1 MKSAIRNTI
10 LVTIVTFFCLYQVT
24 TNAQETEEFVNC
36 NCESVYEEMIQ
47 KLETNY
53 IGLRQLQLAKKDDE
67 YIQRKKKFKAKS
79 KNVLPENCTE
89 FLDEFLD
96 FFNDGHLHAIER
108 PKYSDS
114 LLFKFKSEIKSKALN
129 EKELQDHKDSLDI
142 KRDNSNDNILGYW
155 TDGKSKFITIK
166 NNDVYEAYIL
176 ETNVKSVEK
185 GELKA
190 IIRPTEKGY
199 ALRYYSYKY
208 TPVYVRG
215 SLYKDYNVFTAGH
228 VYWKRVNESFHIN
241 MDDAIDLKKPSLKII
256 NPKTT
261 LITIPSFNYDFK
273 SFNDFV
279 SRNEQYIKDSRHL
292 IIDIRGNRG
301 GNGIYFPLIE
311 LFATQDM
318 SGSQGLVLASQ
329 DNMEYF
335 ERKMKYSRRIYK
347 PVVKNIQNNMGEI
360 VDGPEYPNKN
370 YKIRDNLIQ
379 NVAILT
385 DKACA
390 SAAESFILHA
400 KRSSDKVTTF
410 GSPTA
415 GMIDYTS
422 VNSVLLDSGNQNI
435 LLIYPTSTLHKYIP
449 EKGFNKTGIV
459 PDMEIKNNVV
469 DKVEFIY
476 NALKN

>member
-1 MKSAIRNTI
+1 MKAAIRYTI
-10 LVTIVTFFCLYQVT
+10 LVTIVTFFSLYLCN
-24 TNAQETEEFVNC
+24 TNAQETEKFVNC
-36 NCESVYEEMIQ
+36 NCESVYVEMIQ

-53 IGLRQLQLAKKDDE
+53 IGLKQLQLAKKDHE
-67 YIQRKKKFKAKS
+67 YIQRKKNFRAKS

-108 PKYSDS
+108 PKYTDS
-114 LLFKFKSEIKSKALN
+114 LLLEFKNEIKNKALN
-129 EKELQDHKDSLDI
+129 ENELQAYENNLAIKVSDS
-142 KRDNSNDNILGYW
+142 KDNILGYW

-166 NNDVYEAYIL
+166 SNNVYEAYIL

-190 IIRPTEKGY
+190 TIRPTVKGY

-208 TPVYVRG
+208 SPVYVRG
-215 SLYKDYNVFTAGH
+215 KLCKDHNVFSAGH
-228 VYWKRVNESFHIN
+228 VYWKRVDESFHIN
-241 MDDAIDLKKPSLKII
+241 MEEAIDLKKPSLKII
-256 NPKTT
+256 DPKTT

-279 SRNEQYIKDSRHL
+279 SRNEQYIKDSKNL

-329 DNMEYF
+329 DNLEYF

-347 PVVKNIQNNMGEI
+347 PVVKNIQNNMGKI
-360 VDGPEYPNKN
+360 VDGPEYPKKN
-370 YKIRDNLIQ
+370 YRIRDNLIQ
-379 NVAILT
+379 NVTILI
-385 DKACA
+385 DKGCA

-422 VNSVLLDSGNQNI
+422 VNSLLLDSGSQNI
-435 LLIYPTSTLHKYIP
+435 LFVYPTSTLHKDIP
-449 EKGFNKTGIV
+449 EKGFNKTGIK
-459 PDMEIKNNVV
+459 PDFAIPSSIENKIAYVMK
-469 DKVEFIY
+469 KMGS
-476 NALKN
+476 